1 MALEIPHHRKIHHM
15 LAAGL
20 PAGETSSNADSVADA
35 VVDTWTRAAAELAS
49 MIGAEGVGALYARCV
64 ALARRTH
71 PWLPAPEFGVS
82 PANALVDLGK
92 VLRDRPAN
100 DGLKAGSELLATMTD
115 LLGGMIGEALTSRL
129 LESAWGQAVPEQ
141 PEQERPR

>member
-1 MALEIPHHRKIHHM
+1 MALESPHHRRIHRM

-20 PAGETSSNADSVADA
+20 PAGETPPNADSVAEA

-49 MIGAEGVGALYARCV
+49 VIGAEGVGALYARCV

-71 PWLPAPEFGVS
+71 LWLPAPEFAA
-82 PANALVDLGK
+82 PHANALVDLGR
-92 VLRDRPAN
+92 VLRERPAAE
-100 DGLKAGSELLATMTD
+100 GLEAGSELLATMTR

-129 LESAWGQAVPEQ
+129 LESAWGREVPDQ
-141 PEQERPR
+141 SEQERPR